1 MKPLLDFQRGILFGF
16 EAPACRVVLNPD
28 LGFERKLGNH
38 KAEPL
43 CLLEFKTPLLK
54 SSIFKRSCQNR
65 LYPEREFCGQLQR
78 QGLLSLEA
86 SQAILRCGLAEL
98 HCR

>member
-1 MKPLLDFQRGILFGF
+1 MKKKNFSENDVDYGFRDYMASRMKPLLDFQYGNTFGF

-28 LGFERKLGNH
+28 LGFERKLGNR

-65 LYPEREFCGQLQR
+65 LHP
-78 QGLLSLEA
+78 
-86 SQAILRCGLAEL
+86 
-98 HCR
+98 